1 MILKT
6 KWWGKCMPS
15 IAVFQHVMG
24 PSEMVSFRLYD
35 KFLPEGEASLINAFV
50 LEVPEVSH
58 LQPSV
63 WRSGGQCRERESGQK
78 INKIRVK
85 ITGNLDLDREGC
97 RTRVLFF
104 QTLSSRPC
112 CFKRQSRCH
121 IFGQFCSL
129 VRLSLFH
136 VDLEQRKINETNS
149 SGRQSGGSWER
160 TELHRLSDIIQE
172 APKFTQPG
180 ILKKK
185 IS

>member
-1 MILKT
+1 MYAK
-6 KWWGKCMPS
+6 

-50 LEVPEVSH
+50 LEVPEVSP
-58 LQPSV
+58 PSAFCLKKRRTV
-63 WRSGGQCRERESGQK
+63 SGERVRAE
-78 INKIRVK
+78 NKQNKGEDHGKPGPWQRRMQN
-85 ITGNLDLDREGC
+85 TC
-97 RTRVLFF
+97 AFF

-121 IFGQFCSL
+121 VFGQFCSL
-129 VRLSLFH
+129 LRLSLFH

-185 IS
+185 DQLGSSLP